1 MSLSEFDFTRLVPL
15 GQYWP
20 TGSPVHRLDP
30 RARLLSALLLLG
42 GITAARSL
50 RGLLLALVVL
60 ALLYRLARV
69 PLREGAR
76 TLRPALPF
84 LAFLALLQMAF
95 NAGADSGPVW
105 LQLGAWR
112 LSAEDATIAARLVL
126 RFGALVLTLNLLSFC
141 LADTELVR
149 ALEALLRPAQG
160 LFPVHDLV
168 LLVQVTL
175 HFIPLMLRELERIA
189 KAQASRGA
197 EWGVRRGHLTQRVR
211 MVLPLLV
218 PLFLNG
224 LQRSENLALAME
236 ARGYDGNL
244 PRTAW
249 VELAW
254 HARDTAA
261 LFLALGLMGGI
272 VGL

>member
-1 MSLSEFDFTRLVPL
+1 MSEFDFTRLVPL

-20 TGSPVHRLDP
+20 TGSLVHRLDP
-30 RARLLSALLLLG
+30 RARLLGALFLLS
-42 GITAARSL
+42 GITAAQ
-50 RGLLLALVVL
+50 GLLGLTLALVVL
-60 ALLYRLARV
+60 GLLYRLARI

-84 LAFLALLQMAF
+84 LLILVLLQVAF
-95 NAGADSGPVW
+95 NAGADRGTVW
-105 LQLGAWR
+105 LRLGAWQ
-112 LSAEDATIAARLVL
+112 LTTEDGVIAARLLL
-126 RFGALVLTLNLLSFC
+126 RFAALVLTLNLLSFC

-149 ALEALLRPAQG
+149 ALEALLHPVQG
-160 LFPVHDLV
+160 LLPVHDAV

-197 EWGVRRGHLTQRVR
+197 EWGVRRGSLAQRVR
-211 MVLPLLV
+211 MVFPLLI

-249 VELAW
+249 VEFTW
-254 HARDTAA
+254 HARDT
-261 LFLALGLMGGI
+261 LALGLALGLTIGI
-272 VGL
+272 VGLS